1 MMDSNIF
8 EGIETTFNDKFIV
21 CKRQR
26 QDEDYIW
33 IVMQDGIAMEMSK
46 ETAIE
51 MAKAILEN
59 ESITL

>member
-1 MMDSNIF
+1 MDSNIF